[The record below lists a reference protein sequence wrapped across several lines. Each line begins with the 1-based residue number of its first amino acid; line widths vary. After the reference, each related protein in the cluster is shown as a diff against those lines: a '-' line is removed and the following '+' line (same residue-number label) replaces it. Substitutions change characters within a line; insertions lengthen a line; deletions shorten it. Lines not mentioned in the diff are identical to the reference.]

1 MGEILAII
9 GSLASIASLAIQL
22 GVPVT
27 TEGQADTRGILA
39 RIRDRLTPEQK
50 RTLEIPGAVEIVG
63 ILIID
68 SDLLDTIQTN
78 IEQCIQ
84 RYRLAIRTISKRGA
98 SDVVDRQAERCV
110 CDALNRIKRRNNG
123 NLPAGSF
130 ENWWQSYRCVDD
142 YDY

>member
-27 TEGQADTRGILA
+27 TEGQPDTRGILA
-39 RIRDRLTPEQK
+39 RIRDRLTPEQQ
-50 RTLEIPGAVEIVG
+50 RTLDIPGAVDIIGV
-63 ILIID
+63 LIID
-68 SDLLDTIQTN
+68 SDLLDTIQRN

-84 RYRLAIRTISKRGA
+84 RYKSAIRTASTRAA

-123 NLPAGSF
+123 NLPPGPF
-130 ENWWQSYRCVDD
+130 ENWWHSYRCVND